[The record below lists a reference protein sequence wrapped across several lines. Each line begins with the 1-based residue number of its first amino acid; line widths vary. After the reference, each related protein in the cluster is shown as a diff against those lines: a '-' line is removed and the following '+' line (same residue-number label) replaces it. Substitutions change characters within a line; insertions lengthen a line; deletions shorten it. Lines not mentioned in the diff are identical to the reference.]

1 MKRTGR
7 VFIIIAAAAALV
19 LTLTMTALA
28 YSDTDTEWPVMGGNL
43 YFDKVTKTVTYCDET
58 VTEADIPSSIEG
70 VPVKKIAEN
79 AFTGCSSLTEV
90 SVPGSVETIGDYAFQ
105 NCSRLKRVTIAKG
118 VSRIG
123 KGAFMDCSSLTEINI
138 PEGVEAIEASTFEE
152 CTKLESIVIPGSV
165 TEIAAH
171 AFMACSS
178 LRNVTLNEGLL
189 RIGLESFHRCRS
201 LTDIYIPAT
210 VESIEWR
217 AFAYCSSLEN
227 ITVGNGSSTYVSVN
241 GMIYSSDMTSLVVC
255 PPGRTS
261 AVIAPGTKTIS
272 EGAFNTCNKLAEINI
287 PDSVEKIGYG
297 ALTGDSLEK
306 ITVSEG
312 NQHYKSV
319 DGMLYSKDGT
329 SFIRCPNK
337 KSGNITVANG
347 VTKIV
352 EWAFMDCNDIS
363 GIKLPNSLISIEQYA
378 FWFNTGSRLE
388 ELNIPKNVNDIDDEA
403 IIGGALKNINVA
415 AGNRWYRSIDGVL
428 YNYDLTKLI
437 SCPAAKT
444 SLTIPDTVTEIGRA
458 FEYSRIENLIIPDSV
473 KFLDGSAFEVSKLKT
488 IVLSK
493 GMTEIAS
500 HTFYNCSNLSL
511 VKLQQGM
518 KRIGQEAFQ
527 SCINLENI
535 TIPGSV
541 TDIEEGAFRGCDKL
555 MIYGV
560 TGSAAYNY
568 AKMHRIPFVSVNS
581 YIDIIQKGKYG
592 VVVVDEKG
600 QPVADAEVICGNSS
614 QTTDRRGLAE
624 FDMTSGAADI
634 TVSCDGYTS
643 CSFKKSR
650 DKFDIV
656 VLYHTEKSA
665 LKLKNVMVDNRTDAI
680 TGVAKVAAGET
691 FSVKCTP
698 VDAASVERYEIWQNG
713 KKKASSKNGS
723 FTDLDGSAFSFGAGI
738 EIKTFDST
746 GRYVVTPVNLQ
757 IIKKE
762 SLGGNALEIGSVV
775 KVSIDEDF
783 PVIAGRQIQ
792 IDTLRNLSLEMKSE
806 GANFYIGINIDGFD
820 KMSTDEIKKCI
831 ELLKKINSEEKTED
845 AEKQLQ
851 EIVEKYASEPEE
863 SEFNLSMIGFGEG
876 TFDKNGFASQ
886 EIPVYLGVYAT
897 VERHSEWSDTIE
909 EVPVI
914 IKADTSMATANVI
927 AGSFNLRTAE
937 FSDRITFK
945 FNPKTQIYIKPASDS
960 QAEGGGYGS
969 IDYNADVSITGYN
982 RGIKNITAEAE
993 GWFTSYINSKKY
1005 EKIWPKAEYEINSIR
1020 TVYDEEDEEDEY
1032 ALPVSRAVQTGD
1044 TETIKSAGDLIHPSV
1059 VSDGKTMIMAYLDKD
1074 TSRGANNA
1082 AVVKYSIYDESA
1094 GTWGEPVKLDS
1105 NGTADYQPQLYLIGQ
1120 DIYLVYRDGSAVYGD
1135 GDDTSAEE
1143 LVKQQNICAAKFNR
1157 QTCTFETVKTV
1168 AGADDKNRSC
1178 QTAGTM
1184 NENAVTAWVE
1194 NSGSDIFNR
1203 NDTNEIWYSTY
1214 DGTSW
1219 SAPVNEIAGAKCVT
1233 ALAVTD
1239 SGIAYVSDTDMD
1251 FNTDG
1256 DKALYIG
1263 KNVLDSGNISGLKV
1277 CDGTLM
1283 WTNNGILKKY
1293 ERQTVSTVFDD
1304 IRVSSEFVL
1313 AGNTLYYIV
1322 AGEGCANIYG
1332 RKYDAASDSRSEAVR
1347 ITSGD
1352 RYIDY
1357 LSVAELN
1364 NTLYAAFTDTKVSM
1378 GNNLTRECNLS
1389 WCRLEEVT
1397 DLTVEDAEYD
1407 SEAVAPG
1414 SQVTVSVTVRN
1425 SGSSP
1430 INTADVAVTDE
1441 SGDTVYESPVNMGLA
1456 AGASKQIEVPVTMG
1470 DAISEHTYSIS
1481 VNVDGDRNPDDN
1493 SIETVIGYTDFE
1505 LECEQVQ
1512 VGDVT
1517 SLYMT
1522 VTNRSHAASS
1532 GRLEITCGDKCT
1544 YTADVPV
1551 LEYGESSTS
1560 VANLSEIALSEG
1572 SSGQIR
1578 VEAVADAA
1586 EDEKY
1591 NNYELVYL
1599 DLDYDI
1605 TYYAQAGDETAF
1617 TVESKTYD
1625 EYAEIT
1631 EDRPVRD
1638 GYRFLGWSTD
1648 SEAGEAEY
1656 TAGDSIYSNRSMTLY
1671 GVWKQSREYTVSGNI
1686 KSYSDKKAVVK
1697 VYPKGTE
1704 KKDIICVNKYGIVSL
1719 NSEIAL
1725 PYETA
1730 SKTPVAEGGTYTGEY
1745 SAVLEAGEYVLAVYV
1760 PEHGI
1765 HMENLE
1771 VTDSAFSRDIS
1782 LYLLGD
1788 ANGDGKVR
1796 IGDKAVLARYIAEW
1810 KGYDKLLNEEAADI
1824 NGDGRINAAD
1834 RMLLERHLAGWGGY
1848 EVLEYGMN
1856 TGEY

>member
-7 VFIIIAAAAALV
+7 MFIIIAAAAALV

-28 YSDTDTEWPVMGGNL
+28 YSDEDYKYGIDGGYL
-43 YFDKVTKTVTYCDET
+43 YFDKGTNTVTYCDGN
-58 VTEADIPSSIEG
+58 VAKVDIPSSIDS

-79 AFTGCSSLTEV
+79 AFTRCSSLTEV

-105 NCSRLKRVTIAKG
+105 NCSQLKKVTIAKG

-123 KGAFMDCSSLTEINI
+123 AGAFMDCSSLTDINI

-152 CTKLESIVIPGSV
+152 CTKLESIVIPRSV
-165 TEIAAH
+165 TEIGDH
-171 AFMACSS
+171 AFMGCSG

-189 RIGLESFHRCRS
+189 RIELEAFHSCRS
-201 LTDIYIPAT
+201 LTDIDIPST
-210 VESIEWR
+210 VEMLDGR
-217 AFAYCSSLEN
+217 AFAFCNRLEN
-227 ITVGNGSSTYVSVN
+227 ITVGNGSSTYVSVD
-241 GMIYSSDMTSLVVC
+241 GMVYSSDMSSLVIC

-261 AVIAPGTKTIS
+261 AVITLGTKTIKG
-272 EGAFNTCNKLAEINI
+272 GAFDSCNKLTEINI
-287 PDSVEKIGYG
+287 PDSVEKIEYS
-297 ALTGDSLEK
+297 ALGGDSLEM

-312 NQHYKSV
+312 NLHYKSV

-329 SFIRCPNK
+329 RFIRCPNK

-347 VTKIV
+347 VTEIA
-352 EWAFMDCNDIS
+352 EWAFGDCNDIS
-363 GIKLPNSLISIEQYA
+363 GIKLPNSLTSIKQYA
-378 FWFNTGSRLE
+378 FWFCSKIE
-388 ELNIPKNVNDIDDEA
+388 ELNIPKNVSNIDDEA
-403 IIGGALKNINVA
+403 IVGGDALKSINVA

-437 SCPAAKT
+437 LCPAAKT

-458 FEYSRIENLIIPDSV
+458 FTLSRIENLVIPDSV
-473 KFLDGSAFEVSKLKT
+473 KILNNSAFEVSELKT

-493 GMTEIAS
+493 NLTEIAS
-500 HTFYNCSNLSL
+500 HTFNNCSNLSL

-518 KRIGQEAFQ
+518 KRISWYAFRE
-527 SCINLENI
+527 CGNLENI

-555 MIYGV
+555 MIYGI
-560 TGSAAYNY
+560 TGSVAYNY

-581 YIDIIQKGKYG
+581 YIDTIQKGKYD
-592 VVVVDEKG
+592 VVVVDEKN
-600 QPVADAEVICGNSS
+600 QPIEGAEVICGNSRKITDS
-614 QTTDRRGLAE
+614 QGAAE
-624 FDMTSGAADI
+624 FDMTSGSADI

-650 DKFDIV
+650 DKFNIV

-665 LKLKNVMVDNRTDAI
+665 LKLKNVMVDNRTDVI
-680 TGVAKVAAGET
+680 TGIARVAAGET

-698 VDAASVERYEIWQNG
+698 VDAASVTGYEIWQNG

-723 FTDLDGSAFSFGAGI
+723 FTDLDASAFSFGAGI
-738 EIKTFDST
+738 EIKTVDST
-746 GRYVVTPVNLQ
+746 GRYIVTHVNLE

-762 SLGGNALEIGSVV
+762 SLGDNALEIGSVV

-783 PVIAGRQIQ
+783 PVIAGRQMQ

-820 KMSTDEIKKCI
+820 KMSSDEIKKCI

-851 EIVEKYASEPEE
+851 EIVEKYASKPEE

-927 AGSFNLRTAE
+927 AGSFNLRNAE

-982 RGIKNITAEAE
+982 RGINSITAEAE

-1005 EKIWPKAEYEINSIR
+1005 EKLWPKAEYEINNIR
-1020 TVYDEEDEEDEY
+1020 TVYDDEYEEDEY
-1032 ALPVSRAVQTGD
+1032 ALFANRSVQTG
-1044 TETIKSAGDLIHPSV
+1044 TIKSVSDLIHPSV
-1059 VSDGKTMIMAYLDKD
+1059 VSNGETMVMAYLDAD
-1074 TSRGANNA
+1074 TSRGVNNA
-1082 AVVKYSIYDESA
+1082 AVVKYSIYDEST
-1094 GTWGEPVKLDS
+1094 GTWGEPVKMDS
-1105 NGTADYQPQLYLIGQ
+1105 NGTADYQPQLYLLGQ
-1120 DIYLVYRDGSAVYGD
+1120 DIYLTYRDGSAVCGD
-1135 GDDTSAEE
+1135 EDDTSAGE
-1143 LVKQQNICAAKFNR
+1143 LVKQQNICAAKFNSR
-1157 QTCTFETVKTV
+1157 TRAFETISTV
-1168 AGADDKNRSC
+1168 AEADDKYRSC
-1178 QTAGTM
+1178 QTAGIM

-1194 NSGSDIFNR
+1194 NSGDDIFNR
-1203 NDTNEIWYSTY
+1203 NNTNEIWYSTY

-1219 SAPVNEIAGAKCVT
+1219 SAPEKEITGARGVT

-1239 SGIAYVSDTDMD
+1239 SGIAYVSDM
-1251 FNTDG
+1251 N
-1256 DKALYIG
+1256 KELRIG
-1263 KNVLDSGNISGLKV
+1263 QTVLDSGNISGLKA

-1283 WTNNGILKKY
+1283 WTNDGILKKY
-1293 ERQTVSTVFDD
+1293 DRQTVLTVFDD
-1304 IRVSSEFVL
+1304 IRVSSEFVS
-1313 AGNTLYYIV
+1313 ACNTLYYTV
-1322 AGEGCANIYG
+1322 AGEGCSNIYG
-1332 RKYDAASDSRSEAVR
+1332 RKYDAASGSWSEAVR

-1357 LSVAELN
+1357 LSAAELN
-1364 NTLYAAFTDTKVSM
+1364 GILYAAFTDTKVST

-1407 SEAVAPG
+1407 SAAVVPG
-1414 SQVTVSVTVRN
+1414 GQVTVSVTVRN
-1425 SGSSP
+1425 SGSSA
-1430 INTADVAVTDE
+1430 IDTAGVAVTDE
-1441 SGDTVYESPVNMGLA
+1441 SGNTVYASAVNMELA
-1456 AGASKQIEVPVTMG
+1456 AGASKQIEVPVEMG
-1470 DAISEHTYSIS
+1470 DTISEHTYSIS
-1481 VNVDGDRNPDDN
+1481 VNVNGDRNTDDN

-1512 VGDVT
+1512 VGDVI
-1517 SLYMT
+1517 SFYMT

-1532 GRLEITCGDKCT
+1532 GRVEITCGDKCT

-1551 LEYGESSTS
+1551 LEYGESCTS
-1560 VANLSEIALSEG
+1560 VANLSEIALSDG
-1572 SSGQIR
+1572 TSGQIR

-1599 DLDYDI
+1599 NLDYDI
-1605 TYYAQAGDETAF
+1605 TYYAQAGDESAF

-1631 EDRPVRD
+1631 EKRPVRD

-1648 SEAGEAEY
+1648 SEAKAAEY
-1656 TAGDSIYSNRSMTLY
+1656 TAGNGISTNRNLTLY

-1686 KSYSDKKAVVK
+1686 ISYSDEKAVIK
-1697 VYPKGTE
+1697 VYPKGAE

-1730 SKTPVAEGGTYTGEY
+1730 SKTPVAEGDTYTGEY

-1760 PEHGI
+1760 PEHGLHI
-1765 HMENLE
+1765 ENIE
-1771 VTDSAFSRDIS
+1771 VTDSAFTRDIN

-1824 NGDGRINAAD
+1824 NGDGIINAAD

>member
-7 VFIIIAAAAALV
+7 MFIIIAAAAALV

-28 YSDTDTEWPVMGGNL
+28 YSDTDTEWPVEGGNL
-43 YFDKVTKTVTYCDET
+43 YFDKGTKTVTYCDET

-70 VPVKKIAEN
+70 IPVKKIAEN
-79 AFTGCSSLTEV
+79 AFTRCSSLTEV

-105 NCSRLKRVTIAKG
+105 NCSQLKKVTIAKG
-118 VSRIG
+118 VRRIG
-123 KGAFMDCSSLTEINI
+123 AGVFMDCSSLTDINI
-138 PEGVEAIEASTFEE
+138 PEGVETVEASTFEE
-152 CTKLESIVIPGSV
+152 CTKLESIVIPRSV
-165 TEIAAH
+165 TEIGDH
-171 AFMACSS
+171 AFMGCSG

-189 RIGLESFHRCRS
+189 RIELEAFHSCRS
-201 LTDIYIPAT
+201 LTDIDIPST
-210 VESIEWR
+210 VDELDGS
-217 AFAYCSSLEN
+217 AFAFCSSLEN
-227 ITVGNGSSTYVSVN
+227 ITVGNGSSTYVSVD
-241 GMIYSSDMTSLVVC
+241 GMVYSSDMTSLIIC

-261 AVIAPGTKTIS
+261 AVITPGTRTIKG
-272 EGAFNTCNKLAEINI
+272 GAFDPCNKLMEINI
-287 PDSVEKIGYG
+287 PDSVEEIGYG
-297 ALTGDSLEK
+297 ALGGNLLER

-312 NQHYKSV
+312 NMYYKSI

-329 SFIRCPNK
+329 RFIRCPNK

-347 VTKIV
+347 VTEIA
-352 EWAFMDCNDIS
+352 EWAFGDCNDIS
-363 GIKLPNSLISIEQYA
+363 GIKLPNSLISIKRYA
-378 FWFNTGSRLE
+378 FWFCSKIE
-388 ELNIPKNVNDIDDEA
+388 ELNIPKNVRDINDEA
-403 IIGGALKNINVA
+403 IVGGGALKSINVA
-415 AGNRWYRSIDGVL
+415 AGNKWYRSIDGVL

-437 SCPAAKT
+437 LCPAAKT
-444 SLTIPDTVTEIGRA
+444 SLTIPDMVTEIGRA
-458 FEYSRIENLIIPDSV
+458 FESSRIENLIIPDSV
-473 KFLDGSAFEVSKLKT
+473 KILNDSAFEVSELKT

-493 GMTEIAS
+493 SLTEIAS

-511 VKLQQGM
+511 AKLQQGI
-518 KRIGQEAFQ
+518 KRISWAAFQ

-555 MIYGV
+555 MIYGI

-581 YIDIIQKGKYG
+581 YIDTIQKGKYG

-624 FDMTSGAADI
+624 FDMTSGSADI

-665 LKLKNVMVDNRTDAI
+665 LKLKNVMVDSRTDAI
-680 TGVAKVAAGET
+680 TGVAKVASGET

-698 VDAASVERYEIWQNG
+698 VDAASVTGYEIWQNG

-723 FTDLDGSAFSFGAGI
+723 FTDLDASAFSFGVGI

-746 GRYVVTPVNLQ
+746 GRYVVTPVNLE

-783 PVIAGRQIQ
+783 PVIAGRQMQ
-792 IDTLRNLSLEMKSE
+792 IDTLRNFSLEMKSE

-820 KMSTDEIKKCI
+820 KMSADEIKKCI
-831 ELLKKINSEEKTED
+831 ELLKKINSKEKTED

-851 EIVEKYASEPEE
+851 EIVENYASEPEE

-886 EIPVYLGVYAT
+886 YIPVYLGVYAT
-897 VERHSEWSDTIE
+897 VERHSEWSDIIE

-927 AGSFNLRTAE
+927 AGSFDLRNAE

-982 RGIKNITAEAE
+982 RGIKTITAEAE

-1005 EKIWPKAEYEINSIR
+1005 EKLWPKAEYEINNIR

-1044 TETIKSAGDLIHPSV
+1044 VETIKSAGDLIHPSV
-1059 VSDGKTMIMAYLDKD
+1059 VSDGKTMIMAYLDED

-1120 DIYLVYRDGSAVYGD
+1120 DIYLIYRDGSAVYGD
-1135 GDDTSAEE
+1135 GDDTSTEE

-1168 AGADDKNRSC
+1168 AGADDKYRSC

-1184 NENAVTAWVE
+1184 NENAVTAWME
-1194 NSGSDIFNR
+1194 NSGDDIFNR

-1219 SAPVNEIAGAKCVT
+1219 SAPEKEITGARGVT

-1239 SGIAYVSDTDMD
+1239 SGIAYVSDM
-1251 FNTDG
+1251 N
-1256 DKALYIG
+1256 KELRIG
-1263 KNVLDSGNISGLKV
+1263 QTVLDSGNISGLKV

-1283 WTNNGILKKY
+1283 WTNDGILKKY
-1293 ERQTVSTVFDD
+1293 DRQTVLTVFDD
-1304 IRVSSEFVL
+1304 IRVSSEFVS
-1313 AGNTLYYIV
+1313 ACNTLYYTV
-1322 AGEGCANIYG
+1322 AGEGCSNIYG
-1332 RKYDAASDSRSEAVR
+1332 RKYDAASGSWSEAVR

-1357 LSVAELN
+1357 LSAAELN
-1364 NTLYAAFTDTKVSM
+1364 GILYAAFTDTKVST

-1407 SEAVAPG
+1407 STAVVPG
-1414 SQVTVSVTVRN
+1414 GQVTVSVTVRN
-1425 SGSSP
+1425 SGSSA
-1430 INTADVAVTDE
+1430 IDTAGVAVTDE
-1441 SGDTVYESPVNMGLA
+1441 SGNTVYESDVNMELA
-1456 AGASKQIEVPVTMG
+1456 AGASKQIEVPVEMG
-1470 DAISEHTYSIS
+1470 ATISEHTYSIS
-1481 VNVDGDRNPDDN
+1481 VNVDGDRNTDDN

-1505 LECEQVQ
+1505 VECEQVQ
-1512 VGDVT
+1512 VGDVI

-1522 VTNRSHAASS
+1522 ITNRSHAASS
-1532 GRLEITCGDKCT
+1532 GRVEITCGDKCT

-1560 VANLSEIALSEG
+1560 VANLSEIALSDG

-1578 VEAVADAA
+1578 VEAAADAA

-1648 SEAGEAEY
+1648 SEADEAEY
-1656 TAGDSIYSNRSMTLY
+1656 TAGNSISSNRNLTLY

-1686 KSYSDKKAVVK
+1686 TSYSDKKAVIK

-1719 NSEIAL
+1719 NNEIAL

-1760 PEHGI
+1760 PEHGL

-1771 VTDSAFSRDIS
+1771 VTDSAFSRDIN

-1788 ANGDGKVR
+1788 ANGDGNVR

-1824 NGDGRINAAD
+1824 NGDGEINAAD